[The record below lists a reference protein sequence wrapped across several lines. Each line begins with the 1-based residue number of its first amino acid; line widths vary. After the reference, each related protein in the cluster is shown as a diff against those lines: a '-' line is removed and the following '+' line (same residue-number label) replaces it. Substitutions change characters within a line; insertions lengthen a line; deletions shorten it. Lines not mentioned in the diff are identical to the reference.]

1 MLLARRAK
9 AFTLIAMNF
18 ALAILAYLVIGAIFG
33 AAILLLVAGKPLLF
47 IITLVVFVLAF
58 AKLGCLTQH

>member
-1 MLLARRAK
+1 MLLAPGAK

-58 AKLGCLTQH
+58 GKLGCLTQH